1 MPNGKKQKQS
11 YISKRR
17 EQKNVKP
24 EGLKSTE
31 IVGENINLSLN
42 KKIYGNNAYDILN
55 RDFSE
60 LIKPEKNIS
69 IEKLFDIYNTL

>member
-42 KKIYGNNAYDILN
+42 KKIYGNNAMIQTWRMENHLPN
-55 RDFSE
+55 L
-60 LIKPEKNIS
+60 LII
-69 IEKLFDIYNTL
+69 

>member
-11 YISKRR
+11 YISKRS

-42 KKIYGNNAYDILN
+42 IKIYVNNL
-55 RDFSE
+55 S
-60 LIKPEKNIS
+60 LC
-69 IEKLFDIYNTL
+69 